1 MDQPLKQATTEVF
14 VVGGGPAGLA
24 VAIAARQV
32 GLQATVAD
40 GASPPI
46 DKSCGEGLL
55 PEGVQALR
63 ALGIELG
70 ADDAFPIRGIRFSN
84 GRRSVAADFPLARA
98 LGIRRTTLHARMV
111 ERAEACGVRLF
122 WKSPVRSICSEGVR
136 HGQTMTRARWII
148 GADGSSSRVRA
159 WAGLDA
165 GRAVSE
171 RFGFRKHYR
180 VTPWSEHIEVYWTSL
195 GQIYVTPVS
204 HDEISV
210 AGICRQAPWRVD
222 DLLLA
227 APDLGARLA
236 GAELTSAERGA
247 VTALRRLP
255 RVYRENVALIG
266 DASGSTDAIT
276 GLGLCLAFEQAHALA
291 TALAADNLELY
302 AQEHRL
308 LANKAWIMGR
318 LLLLMDRYRLVRN
331 RAFAAFAH
339 EPRIFERLLAA
350 HSRPLTRTIFTSAGM
365 SLGWHLL
372 TA

>member
-1 MDQPLKQATTEVF
+1 MGEPLEQTTTEVF

-84 GRRSVAADFPLARA
+84 GRRSVAANFPLARA

-111 ERAEACGVRLF
+111 ERAESCGVRLF
-122 WKSPVRSICSEGVR
+122 WKSPVKSICSEGVR

-148 GADGSSSRVRA
+148 GADGAGSRVRK
-159 WAGLDA
+159 WSGLDA
-165 GRAVSE
+165 GRPASE

-180 VTPWSEHIEVYWTSL
+180 IAPWSEHIEVYWTER

-204 HDEISV
+204 GDEVSV
-210 AGICRQAPWRVD
+210 AAICREAPARVD
-222 DLLLA
+222 DLLSS
-227 APDLGARLA
+227 APDLAARLA

-247 VTALRRLP
+247 ITTLRRLP
-255 RVYRENVALIG
+255 RVNRANIALIG

-276 GLGLCLAFEQAHALA
+276 GLGLCVAFEQAHALA
-291 TALAADNLELY
+291 AALAADNLELY
-302 AQEHRL
+302 AQQHRR
-308 LANKAWIMGR
+308 LAKKAWIMGR
-318 LLLLMDRYRLVRN
+318 LLLLMDRYAFVRN

-339 EPRIFERLLAA
+339 EPRLFERLLSA
-350 HSRPLTRTIFTSAGM
+350 HSQPLTRTGFASTGI